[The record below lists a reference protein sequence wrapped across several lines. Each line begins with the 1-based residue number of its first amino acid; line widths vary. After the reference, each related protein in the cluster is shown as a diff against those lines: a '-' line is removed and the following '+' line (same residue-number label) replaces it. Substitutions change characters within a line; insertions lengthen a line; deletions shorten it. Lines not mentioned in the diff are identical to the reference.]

1 MRRSTSNRT
10 AGRLFDNPSIRGLS
24 LGALDPYVR
33 RQVRG
38 TRPTIL
44 FFSAAGRTVPDFL
57 ARWVNGKGLTI
68 VPVPDPAD
76 VEQRVLRSLPQL
88 VVIDADGGP
97 QGLALCARLK
107 ADSYS
112 AIVPL
117 AVLASRLD
125 GLMTRTAR
133 DVAVNP
139 STRLPGTTEI
149 EREIRRRMENGELF
163 AVCYADLDHF

>member
-44 FFSAAGRTVPDFL
+44 FFSPAGRTVPDFL
-57 ARWVNGKGLTI
+57 ARWVDGKGLTI
-68 VPVPDPAD
+68 VPVRDPAD
-76 VEQRVLRSLPQL
+76 VEQRVLRSLPRL
-88 VVIDADGGP
+88 VVTDADGGP
-97 QGLALCARLK
+97 RGLPLCLRLR

-112 AIVPL
+112 AIAPL
-117 AVLASRLD
+117 AALTSPP
-125 GLMTRTAR
+125 T
-133 DVAVNP
+133 
-139 STRLPGTTEI
+139 
-149 EREIRRRMENGELF
+149 
-163 AVCYADLDHF
+163 C